1 MPSSDG
7 SRAEPDV
14 ADGDEPLDQS
24 RLTMLQSSGGG
35 TDLVAELVELFVGDV
50 PPRLDVLAGA
60 IANGDAEALAR
71 AAHSL
76 KGSSAT
82 MGAVG
87 MSELCRRMEMLGRA
101 GDVAPAAPL
110 LVSLREEFE
119 RASRALHDW
128 VSAL

>member
-1 MPSSDG
+1 MPSS
-7 SRAEPDV
+7 AEPEV
-14 ADGDEPLDQS
+14 PIGDEPLDQS
-24 RLTMLQSSGGG
+24 RLTMLQSTGGG
-35 TDLVAELVELFVGDV
+35 TELVAELVDLFVGDV
-50 PPRLDVLAGA
+50 PPRLDALAGA
-60 IANGDAEALAR
+60 IANGDPESLMR

-87 MSELCRRMEMLGRA
+87 MSELCRRIEMHGRA